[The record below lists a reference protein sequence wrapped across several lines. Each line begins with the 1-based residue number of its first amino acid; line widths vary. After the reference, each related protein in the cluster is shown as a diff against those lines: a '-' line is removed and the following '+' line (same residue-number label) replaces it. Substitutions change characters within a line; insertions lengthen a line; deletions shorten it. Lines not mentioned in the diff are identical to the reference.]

1 MHSLKDHIHRTNA
14 ALELALFFREIL
26 KASFRA
32 TVKPGITGKSHKMKA
47 GMLPKSKAT
56 EVSALATDLNFN
68 KEQHRELGSE
78 NRVADDDF
86 LF

>member
-1 MHSLKDHIHRTNA
+1 M
-14 ALELALFFREIL
+14 
-26 KASFRA
+26 
-32 TVKPGITGKSHKMKA
+32 VKPGITGKSHKMKA
-47 GMLPKSKAT
+47 GVLPKSKAT

-68 KEQHRELGSE
+68 KEQHGELGSE